1 MFCNNW
7 INIIVGANVVSSSQN
22 ISLYFNLLS
31 KGSILLLPF
40 HFHKLLALLLYA
52 LTQLLSK
59 LKVP

>member
-7 INIIVGANVVSSSQN
+7 INVIVGANVVSSSQN

-31 KGSILLLPF
+31 KRSILLLPF